1 MRIDRFESEWKM
13 SAPITKSVQRWEGSS
28 NSKHAG
34 LRQAKRTKVI
44 IPYDGSENAEASLDT
59 LKTAGLPPDL
69 EVLVAVTNVWLPLSP
84 YDITRA
90 VSARRMKVLTAGVS
104 SFVPAL
110 RDYEEQRVLSVE
122 AERRISAMFPLGNIK
137 AETVHDVATV
147 ANEIVLKAKTWG
159 AELIVIGSN
168 PSPSPH
174 INDYAGPALKVA
186 QDAHCSVRIARASD
200 RKDES
205 PVRIVIGMQEIR
217 SGAEVI
223 QAVASRSWPA
233 GSEAALVMVKS
244 GPRDAAKDLEVALVL
259 EQLAKQLRAAGLKVS
274 TVIGNGQA
282 EEVLLQE
289 ARTFSA
295 DCIFIDSQG
304 HGLDDGSDGFA
315 LSKVAK
321 ALILGAHCSVEVV
334 RAKDLNDPNF
344 KSAA

>member
-1 MRIDRFESEWKM
+1 M
-13 SAPITKSVQRWEGSS
+13 SAPITRSVHRWEGPS
-28 NSKHAG
+28 NSKHPG
-34 LRQAKRTKVI
+34 LGQATRTRVI
-44 IPYDGSENAEASLDT
+44 IPYDGSETAEAALDSLN
-59 LKTAGLPPDL
+59 TAGLPPDL
-69 EVLVAVTNVWLPLSP
+69 EVLVAVTHVWLPLSP

-90 VSARRMKVLTAGVS
+90 VSARRMKVLTAGAS

-110 RDYEEQRVLSVE
+110 RDYEEQRVLSLE
-122 AERRISAMFPLGNIK
+122 AEKRIGAMFPFGNIK
-137 AETVHDVATV
+137 AEGLHDVRSV
-147 ANEIVLKAKTWG
+147 ADEIVGKAKTWE
-159 AELIVIGSN
+159 AELIIIGSN

-186 QDAHCSVRIARASD
+186 QNAHCSVRIARASD
-200 RKDES
+200 REDES
-205 PVRIVIGMQEIR
+205 PVRIVIGVEEIR

-233 GSEAALVMVKS
+233 GSEAVLVMVKS
-244 GPRDAAKDLEVALVL
+244 GPRDATKDPEVALVL
-259 EQLAKQLRAAGLKVS
+259 EELAKKLRAVGLKVL

-304 HGLDDGSDGFA
+304 HGLDDGSDGFG
-315 LSKVAK
+315 LSKAAQ

-334 RAKDLNDPNF
+334 RARDLNDQNF

>member
-1 MRIDRFESEWKM
+1 M
-13 SAPITKSVQRWEGSS
+13 SAPITKNVQRWEGSS
-28 NSKHAG
+28 HTKHPG
-34 LRQAKRTKVI
+34 VGQAIRTRVI
-44 IPYDGSENAEASLDT
+44 IPYDGSENAEAALDT
-59 LKTAGLPPDL
+59 LNTAGLPPDL
-69 EVLVAVTNVWLPLSP
+69 EVLVAVTHVWLPLSP

-90 VSARRMKVLTAGVS
+90 VSARRMKVLTAGAS

-110 RDYEEQRVLSVE
+110 RDYEEQRVLSLE
-122 AERRISAMFPLGNIK
+122 AEKRIGAMFPFGNIK
-137 AETVHDVATV
+137 AEGLHDVPSV
-147 ANEIVLKAKTWG
+147 ANEIVGKAKTWG
-159 AELIVIGSN
+159 AELIIIGSN

-186 QDAHCSVRIARASD
+186 QNAHCSVRIARASD
-200 RKDES
+200 REDES
-205 PVRIVIGMQEIR
+205 PVRIVIGVQEIR

-233 GSEAALVMVKS
+233 GSEAAIVMVKS
-244 GPRDAAKDLEVALVL
+244 GPRDAAKDSEVALVL
-259 EQLAKQLRAAGLKVS
+259 EQLAKKLRAVGLKVL

-304 HGLDDGSDGFA
+304 HGLDDGSDGFG
-315 LSKVAK
+315 LSKVAQ

-334 RAKDLNDPNF
+334 RARDLNDQNF

>member
-1 MRIDRFESEWKM
+1 M
-13 SAPITKSVQRWEGSS
+13 SAQISKHVQRWERSS
-28 NSKHAG
+28 HPG
-34 LRQAKRTKVI
+34 LHQGKRIKVL
-44 IPYDGSENAEASLDT
+44 IPYDGSENADAALDSLNM
-59 LKTAGLPPDL
+59 AGLPPDL
-69 EVLVAVTNVWLPLSP
+69 EMLVAVTRVWLPLSP

-90 VSARRMKVLTAGVS
+90 VNSRRMKVLTAGVS
-104 SFVPAL
+104 SFIPAL
-110 RDYEEQRVLSVE
+110 RDHEEQRVLSLE
-122 AERRISAMFPLGNIK
+122 AEKRISAMFPLGNIK
-137 AETVHDVATV
+137 TEAMHDVATV
-147 ANEIVLKAKTWG
+147 ANEIVQKAKTWG

-186 QDAHCSVRIARASD
+186 QDAHCSVRIARATD
-200 RKDES
+200 RKDKS
-205 PVRIVIGMQEIR
+205 PVRILIGVQEIV

-233 GSEAALVMVKS
+233 GSETVIVMVES
-244 GPRDAAKDLEVALVL
+244 SPHDAAKDTEVALVL